1 MINKYNSKTNVNNI
15 KKTQNKQQ
23 NNLIKYKIV

>member
-1 MINKYNSKTNVNNI
+1 MINKYNFKTNVNNI